1 MAYTTSD
8 GIPVTP
14 VAVIEM
20 TGNLAI
26 GRYTT
31 KFDYDVNG
39 NLVYIGIAPAGKAT
53 SDTQW
58 FIKQLSYSGSNLAN
72 IGCANGQIA
81 FDKIWDNRASYT
93 YT

>member
-1 MAYTTSD
+1 MSYTTKE
-8 GIPVTP
+8 GVPVTP

-31 KFDYDVNG
+31 LFDYDVNG
-39 NLVYIGIAPAGKAT
+39 NLVYIGIAPAGQPT
-53 SDTQW
+53 SAAQW
-58 FIKQLSYSGSNLAN
+58 FIKQLTYTSGNLSG
-72 IGCANGQIA
+72 IGCANGQIT

-93 YT
+93 YS